1 MLCREWRP
9 SALCI
14 NGEFDCVIQMKDG
27 YTVIECKHF
36 KEPLTISVAFEE
48 ERKIKAIKELEI
60 KGVGFA
66 CSSGFD
72 FENTDDWVMLSGEN
86 LYSL

>member
-1 MLCREWRP
+1 MVFITLLAVFTLERT
-9 SALCI
+9 A
-14 NGEFDCVIQMKDG
+14 
-27 YTVIECKHF
+27 KHF
-36 KEPLTISVAFEE
+36 KEPLTISVALEE
-48 ERKIKAIKELEI
+48 ERKIKAIKELKI

-72 FENTDDWVMLSGEN
+72 FENPDNWVMLSGRD